1 MTGIACIL
9 TDIAAVVDRRKKGMF
24 RLILL
29 ITALIF
35 VSTVGAS
42 EESEFVAEMQVLA
55 DQGHAIAQFFL
66 GDAYSNGEGVLQ
78 DNKEAVK
85 WYRLAADQGD
95 ADAQFRLGG
104 AYFNGAGILK
114 DLAKARMWINF
125 ATNSGKESAIETRE
139 TLARL
144 MTPAQT
150 AEAQQMSREWR
161 EAR

>member
-1 MTGIACIL
+1 VTGIACIL

-66 GDAYSNGEGVLQ
+66 GDAYSNG
-78 DNKEAVK
+78 
-85 WYRLAADQGD
+85 
-95 ADAQFRLGG
+95 
-104 AYFNGAGILK
+104 AGILK